1 MLRLLISAIKLGGQ
15 LHLKNQMLI
24 TLILFLAVVA
34 ISFFIFLKLKSDAGK
49 AGSLDYKARSMMTA
63 NELEFLERLESAAP
77 ELRFHSQVA
86 MGAIVEPNTSRRE
99 NGREYM
105 RLRGKVAQKVVDFV
119 AQDRKNGKIVALIEL
134 DDKTHQSEKD
144 AARDAITAAAGYKT
158 LRWNSRKKP
167 DANEIRSSLRL
178 EPRLK

>member
-1 MLRLLISAIKLGGQ
+1 
-15 LHLKNQMLI
+15 MLI
-24 TLILFLAVVA
+24 TLILFLVVA
-34 ISFFIFLKLKSDAGK
+34 AIAFVVFLKLKSEAGGT
-49 AGSLDYKARSMMTA
+49 GSSDYKARSMMTA
-63 NELEFLERLESAAP
+63 NELEFLERLETAAP

-86 MGAIVEPNTSRRE
+86 MGAIVEPNTSRRD

-119 AQDRKNGKIVALIEL
+119 AQDRKSGKIIALIEL

-158 LRWNSRKKP
+158 FRWNSRKKP

-178 EPRLK
+178 GPRLK